1 MLRNPSSGDLVSLLA
16 GAEVPEWAEGQVGDH
31 LITKGDESEDGKPN
45 PKWAE
50 GQVGDHLITKGD
62 ESEDGKPNP
71 KWTVAQLDAYAAAH
85 GIDLGDASNK
95 VEKLAVL
102 TAGE

>member
-1 MLRNPSSGDLVSLLA
+1 MLSASTVLRNPSSGDLVSLLA

-45 PKWAE
+45 PKW
-50 GQVGDHLITKGD
+50 
-62 ESEDGKPNP
+62 
-71 KWTVAQLDAYAAAH
+71 TVAQLDAYAAAH
-85 GIDLGDASNK
+85 GIDLGGASSK